1 MKLDIT
7 ITFDEK
13 IVISDVSKY
22 VIKNIDK
29 TGEDGFFDDI
39 AKIAMES
46 LMKTLKLK
54 IGNKIIGE

>member
-13 IVISDVSKY
+13 IVINDVSKY

-29 TGEDGFFDDI
+29 TVEDGFFDDI